1 MYGSGDPAVP
11 FADLAAEVATE
22 IRLLQAAET
31 ELQVHAGRPRGA
43 YRTVDAGQ
51 IARTLPGLAEVGGP
65 AMTAIMGKPGRFP
78 GGHHFKSF
86 LGLAPGPARP
96 ATPTARAS
104 R

>member
-1 MYGSGDPAVP
+1 MTRRCHSRTWRPGWPPRHS
-11 FADLAAEVATE
+11 
-22 IRLLQAAET
+22 LLQAIEA
-31 ELQVHAGRPRGA
+31 ELQAHARRPQAA
-43 YRTVDAGQ
+43 YRTPSSPGQ

-86 LGLAPGPARP
+86 LGLAPRAQRDRRR
-96 ATPTARAS
+96 PTARAS